1 MKTATPINCS
11 KCLQDFQA
19 SLEELKEL
27 MSQYRDNVSDIK
39 IQRKIIRSF
48 ELTHELA
55 LHTIGVYFKGHGRK
69 PFSGSREAT
78 VEAFNENLIDDGA
91 AWLDM
96 IICRI
101 KINPLYPGDHE
112 ATLVNQIALKY
123 MSLFD
128 VFSTKM
134 VAILD

>member
-1 MKTATPINCS
+1 MKTATPINCAQS
-11 KCLQDFQA
+11 FKDFQA
-19 SLEELKEL
+19 SLEELTDL
-27 MSQYRDNVSDIK
+27 MSLYHSNASDQK
-39 IQRKIIRSF
+39 VQRKIIRSF
-48 ELTHELA
+48 EVTHELA
-55 LHTIGVYFKGHGRK
+55 IKTISEYFKGHGRK